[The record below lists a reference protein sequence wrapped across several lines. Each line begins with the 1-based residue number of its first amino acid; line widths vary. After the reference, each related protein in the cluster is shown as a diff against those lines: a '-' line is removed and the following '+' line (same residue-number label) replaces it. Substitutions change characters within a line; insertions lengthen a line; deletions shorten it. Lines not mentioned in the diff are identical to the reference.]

1 MPLHLSR
8 VAFGSRSLEDIA
20 RFRDM
25 FAVTMVDGRRAGRI
39 TSRRTPR
46 RADELQ
52 GGSLYWI
59 IAHTLVARQT
69 ILGVEPLNDAQG
81 VSIFL
86 GMELVPVVPIRYRA
100 HQGWRYLLQE
110 VAPPDLASGQA
121 ALPADMLRELASLG
135 LG

>member
-69 ILGVEPLNDAQG
+69 ILGVEPLNDA
-81 VSIFL
+81 
-86 GMELVPVVPIRYRA
+86 
-100 HQGWRYLLQE
+100 
-110 VAPPDLASGQA
+110 
-121 ALPADMLRELASLG
+121 
-135 LG
+135 